1 MTNFA
6 IEKISD
12 NYLVKDN
19 DANSVFS
26 KHKTYF
32 DAAISLAMLKQGFET
47 PPNYWVVDDFLME
60 GFLGGKLIGELKD
73 HQIDPS
79 TALMF
84 SQDEFDALMN
94 SYREVHGH
102 FPDS

>member
-1 MTNFA
+1 MGNFE

-12 NYLVKDN
+12 IYLVKSSDT
-19 DANSVFS
+19 SSIFS
-26 KHKTYF
+26 QNKFYF
-32 DAAISLAMLKQGFET
+32 DAAISLAMAKQGFEA
-47 PPNYWVVDDFLME
+47 PPDYWVVDEFLME

-79 TALMF
+79 AALTF
-84 SQDEFDALMN
+84 TQEEFDELMT
-94 SYREVHGH
+94 SYHEAHGH